1 MSPRQEAQPEFGP
14 ESAGYMARV
23 SWEGRQSFI
32 HPRLAKQVL
41 HDFGITEGRA
51 LDIGCGAARL
61 TVELARRSRLA
72 LTGLDIS
79 PHMLDI
85 ARMKVK
91 EHGLEDRITLVEA
104 KAEKLPFPD
113 NHFQL
118 IVSRG
123 AIGFF
128 ENKTAAFR
136 EIHRVL
142 APGGHTWVGGGDA
155 RGWPANPRDFFLKIT
170 FQYDAWRRFR
180 RPQWKKMW
188 LSQAQWEDILR
199 EAGVNDYTIHPGRM
213 WIEIRKRTG

>member
-1 MSPRQEAQPEFGP
+1 MSRQGAGRPTFGP
-14 ESAGYMARV
+14 QDARHMAKT

-41 HDFGITEGRA
+41 HDFSIAEGRA

-61 TVELARRSRLA
+61 TVELAKRSLLA
-72 LTGLDIS
+72 LTGLDSS
-79 PHMLDI
+79 PHMLAI
-85 ARMKVK
+85 AREKIK

-123 AIGFF
+123 AMGFF
-128 ENKTAAFR
+128 EDKAAALR
-136 EIHRVL
+136 EIYRVL

-155 RGWPANPRDFFLKIT
+155 RGWPANPRDFLLKLL
-170 FQYDAWRRFR
+170 FKYEAWRRFQK
-180 RPQWKKMW
+180 PQWRRLW
-188 LSQAQWEDILR
+188 LSPADWELLLR
-199 EAGVNDYTIHPGRM
+199 EAGVKDYTIHPGRM
-213 WIEIRKRTG
+213 WIEIRKSAG